1 VFCKKSI
8 FHGRK
13 NMEKKDLEGL
23 VTTTLGEI
31 EKVLGSKTVVGDPI
45 TIGETTIIPLISV
58 GFGFGGAGGGT
69 GESKDKGE
77 GFGGGAGGGVRPIA
91 IIIIDKDGA
100 RIEPI
105 KGGLASALEKLGGT
119 VHEIMEIVADKWGG
133 KKDKEG

>member
-1 VFCKKSI
+1 
-8 FHGRK
+8 
-13 NMEKKDLEGL
+13 MERKDLEGL

-45 TIGETTIIPLISV
+45 TIEGTTIIPLISV
-58 GFGFGGAGGGT
+58 GFGFGGASGGA
-69 GESKDKGE
+69 GEAKDKGE

-105 KGGLASALEKLGGT
+105 KGGMASALEKLGGT
-119 VHEIMEIVADKWGG
+119 VPEIMEIVADKWGG
-133 KKDKEG
+133 KKEKEG